1 MPFGPTNAVPCFQ
14 RIMTQI
20 IEDNE
25 CEGVFGYSDNVTVC
39 GHDKVEHDR
48 NLKKFLKVAKSY
60 NITFNESKSVIA
72 AESLQLLGYEVYKDR
87 VKALMDMSPPKND
100 KELKRILGLF
110 STLNG
115 FLGTL
120 KWLSPS
126 STPPPFLGLLLLK
139 PGLTY

>member
-1 MPFGPTNAVPCFQ
+1 MREISEQDRIYTAFEACGKLYQMCCMPFGPTNAVPCFQ

-48 NLKKFLKVAKSY
+48 NLRKFLEVAKSY

-72 AESLQLLGYEVYKDR
+72 AESL
-87 VKALMDMSPPKND
+87 
-100 KELKRILGLF
+100 
-110 STLNG
+110 
-115 FLGTL
+115 
-120 KWLSPS
+120 
-126 STPPPFLGLLLLK
+126 
-139 PGLTY
+139 